1 MAAGEMTEQVAEQVA
16 EELEHAA
23 AVTRRL
29 NGKLIGSVLIGVGIG
44 VTVGF
49 YIGYRYSKK
58 KLRVEIFEEAEREIL
73 EIRDHYQQKIIAA
86 EAQDKPSVK
95 EIVAE
100 KGYDTASEVDLPSKY
115 GSVDVRPTR
124 PPVPV
129 QESPRGPFP
138 PREIP
143 TPIDPSARVFRTE
156 SAEKDKDEDWD
167 YTIELAR
174 RNDLEPYIIHQDEH
188 LLNESGYS
196 QVSYIYYSI
205 DDVLVDEDDP
215 TTILNNRENLIGKEA
230 LERFG
235 HGADDYNL
243 VHVRNSELQMEFVIN
258 RISGSWEEEVLGL
271 DRNDSN

>member
-1 MAAGEMTEQVAEQVA
+1 MAAGEVTEQVAEQVA

-23 AVTRRL
+23 EVTRRL
-29 NGKLIGSVLIGVGIG
+29 NGKIIGSVLIGVGVG

-58 KLRVEIFEEAEREIL
+58 KLRAEIFEEAEKEIA
-73 EIRDHYQQKIIAA
+73 EIRDHYQKRLIAA
-86 EAQDKPSVK
+86 ENQDKPSVK
-95 EIVAE
+95 EIIEE
-100 KGYDTASEVDLPSKY
+100 KGYETPSGVDLTSRY

-129 QESPRGPFP
+129 QEPPRGPFP

-143 TPIDPSARVFRTE
+143 TPIDPKARVFRKE
-156 SAEKDKDEDWD
+156 GAEKDKDEDWD
-167 YTIELAR
+167 YGVELEQR
-174 RNDLEPYIIHQDEH
+174 SDLEPYILHQDEF

-215 TTILNNRENLIGKEA
+215 TTILNNRENLIGTQA

-258 RISGSWEEEVLGL
+258 RVQVSWEEEVLGL
-271 DRNDSN
+271 ERNDPN